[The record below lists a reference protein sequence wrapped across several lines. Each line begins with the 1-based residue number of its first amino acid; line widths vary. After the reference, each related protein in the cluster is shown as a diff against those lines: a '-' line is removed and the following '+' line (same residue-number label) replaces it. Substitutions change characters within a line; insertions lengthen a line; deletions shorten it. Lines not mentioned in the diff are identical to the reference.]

1 MENQIIAL
9 SFGPDEETLTRS
21 MIEAFFTDRGFT
33 VADENS
39 GLMSNGSQ
47 TFVCSVFE
55 KTGYLL
61 FKENNGTELPEP
73 VFEYIL
79 SLRDDTTIV
88 SLGLEDSESWE
99 AIQTD
104 SEYSLKRFKSLW
116 LSEDSDSDS
125 EEA

>member
-9 SFGPDEETLTRS
+9 SFGPNEETLKRKA
-21 MIEAFFTDRGFT
+21 IENFFSDRGFT

-39 GLMSNGSQ
+39 GLMSNGTQ
-47 TFVCSVFE
+47 NFVCSVFE
-55 KTGYLL
+55 KTGYLM

-79 SLRDDTTIV
+79 SLKDDSTIV
-88 SLGLEDSESWE
+88 SLGLEDTESWE

-104 SEYSLKRFKSLW
+104 SEYSLKRFRSVW
-116 LSEDSDSDS
+116 LSDE
-125 EEA
+125 